1 MNVPD
6 NTADGAP
13 LETVELTDRQKRAR
27 RKRNV
32 AIGLSLFVM
41 VAIFYAA
48 TIVKFGP
55 RLMDRPIINL
65 ETR

>member
-1 MNVPD
+1 MSTPRENANATP
-6 NTADGAP
+6 
-13 LETVELTDRQKRAR
+13 ELIELSDQQKRAR
-27 RKRNV
+27 RMRNI
-32 AIGLSLFVM
+32 AIALGLFAM
-41 VAIFYAA
+41 VAAFYAA